1 MSTFLFGNTWLTSMH
16 IHGIL
21 FFVVETSHVIM
32 RGFYFDIPN
41 VRRASCSVLR
51 LPEHRT
57 QNNNTKLLN
66 A

>member
-41 VRRASCSVLR
+41 VRRASCSVLITR
-51 LPEHRT
+51 AQNT
-57 QNNNTKLLN
+57 Q
-66 A
+66 